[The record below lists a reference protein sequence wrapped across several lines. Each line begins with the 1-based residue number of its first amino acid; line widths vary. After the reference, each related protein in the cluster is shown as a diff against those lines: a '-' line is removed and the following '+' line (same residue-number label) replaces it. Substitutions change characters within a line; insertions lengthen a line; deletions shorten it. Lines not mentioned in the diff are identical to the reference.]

1 MSIIKYT
8 PPLNQFIAIDFL
20 PEELSFVQDGIDS
33 ILENLFVAFFQT
45 SRSQNF
51 NSTNYSAII
60 RFYKKVTIDIPATGL
75 SLILNPD
82 FNETEADYFSDI
94 PISFSIDIPIKKYFK
109 DFSLENFSGIPQ
121 DLYNLVNKVVSCW
134 DEEII
139 KAATRVF
146 YSEDISELI
155 SEINT
160 FYSLT
165 NPIDID
171 LDDDLFVDSVSLV
184 NRIYINEE
192 LSTNGKSP
200 TKNIF
205 ELLISDLDNTIE
217 NLDSIDLIY
226 SDIWRDNANE
236 SFLNLFVPKIV
247 AEIYFSGGIFASAG
261 QIDYLSPI

>member
-94 PISFSIDIPIKKYFK
+94 PISFSIDIPINKYFK

-121 DLYNLVNKVVSCW
+121 DLYNLVNKVVSC
-134 DEEII
+134 
-139 KAATRVF
+139 
-146 YSEDISELI
+146 
-155 SEINT
+155 
-160 FYSLT
+160 
-165 NPIDID
+165 
-171 LDDDLFVDSVSLV
+171 
-184 NRIYINEE
+184 
-192 LSTNGKSP
+192 
-200 TKNIF
+200 
-205 ELLISDLDNTIE
+205 
-217 NLDSIDLIY
+217 
-226 SDIWRDNANE
+226 
-236 SFLNLFVPKIV
+236 
-247 AEIYFSGGIFASAG
+247 
-261 QIDYLSPI
+261 

>member
-121 DLYNLVNKVVSCW
+121 DLYNLVNKVVSC
-134 DEEII
+134 
-139 KAATRVF
+139 
-146 YSEDISELI
+146 
-155 SEINT
+155 
-160 FYSLT
+160 
-165 NPIDID
+165 
-171 LDDDLFVDSVSLV
+171 
-184 NRIYINEE
+184 
-192 LSTNGKSP
+192 
-200 TKNIF
+200 
-205 ELLISDLDNTIE
+205 
-217 NLDSIDLIY
+217 
-226 SDIWRDNANE
+226 
-236 SFLNLFVPKIV
+236 
-247 AEIYFSGGIFASAG
+247 
-261 QIDYLSPI
+261 